1 MIVTILFVGSIPNFG
16 INIIEPRQDVLKVI
30 YFAKDVHQA
39 YHKMA
44 PHVGRHFVTGLV
56 YVFGKINNLQDILSG
71 FDNIYSKVRYSYPP
85 FDLSS

>member
-39 YHKMA
+39 CHNSVQYLSK
-44 PHVGRHFVTGLV
+44 GLNLLAILKTSIKT
-56 YVFGKINNLQDILSG
+56 KINRMIHIHVLMVSQFGGSG
-71 FDNIYSKVRYSYPP
+71 I
-85 FDLSS
+85 

>member
-39 YHKMA
+39 CHKMA
-44 PHVGRHFVTGLV
+44 PMLVSCSGEDAHRSGSISSGYTVFRVKFGLCV
-56 YVFGKINNLQDILSG
+56 AKPLLRPESG
-71 FDNIYSKVRYSYPP
+71 F
-85 FDLSS
+85 